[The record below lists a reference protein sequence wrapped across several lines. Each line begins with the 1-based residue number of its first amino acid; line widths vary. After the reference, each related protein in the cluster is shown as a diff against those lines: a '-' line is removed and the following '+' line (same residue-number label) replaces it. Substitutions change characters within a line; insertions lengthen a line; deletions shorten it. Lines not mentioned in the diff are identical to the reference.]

1 MRGRGRGVSSGGK
14 AASDAAS
21 GPRPLD
27 GIRVLEMGQLLAGPF
42 AATVLAYFGAEVIKV
57 EPPGVGDPIRTWRVL
72 DQGTS
77 LWWYSLGRN
86 KKCVTLDLRKEEGRA
101 LLRRLLVGVDVLIE
115 NFKPGTLEAWGLSPD
130 ELRADRPELLIAR
143 VSGYGQTG
151 PYSHLPGYAS
161 VCEGVGGMR
170 YVNGL
175 PNQVPTRANLSLGDT
190 LAGLHAALG
199 IVLALLDRERRRPAR
214 GQTVDVAIT
223 ESVFNCLEAVVPEFD
238 RFGLIRAPSGS
249 TITGIAPS
257 NAYPTRDGRH
267 VILAANGESNFRR
280 MMRAIGRE
288 DLALD
293 PRLQTNAGRVEHQVE
308 LDGAISAW
316 TSGRTAEEAIAAMR
330 AADVPAGSIYSVAD
344 MFGDPQYLARD
355 LFETVDTPTGPLKVP
370 AILPKLGDTP
380 GRTEW
385 AGPALGEHNREIF
398 GGRLGLTEGGL
409 KDLAA
414 RGVI

>member
-1 MRGRGRGVSSGGK
+1 M
-14 AASDAAS
+14 AATDTHRTIT
-21 GPRPLD
+21 PRPLD

-42 AATVLAYFGAEVIKV
+42 AATVLAYFGAEVIKI
-57 EPPGVGDPIRTWRVL
+57 EPPGIGDPIRTWRVL

-86 KKCVTLDLRKEEGRA
+86 KKCVTLDLRREEGRA
-101 LLRRLLVGVDVLIE
+101 LARRLMGEADVLIE
-115 NFKPGTLEAWGLSPD
+115 NFKPGTLEKWGLGPD
-130 ELRADRPELLIAR
+130 ELRRTHPQLLIAR

-151 PYSHLPGYAS
+151 PYAQYPGYAS
-161 VCEGVGGMR
+161 VCEGVGGLR

-175 PNQVPTRANLSLGDT
+175 PGEVPMRPNLSLGDT

-199 IVLALLDRERRRPAR
+199 IALALLDRERRKPAT

-249 TITGIAPS
+249 TITGIVPS
-257 NAYPTRDGRH
+257 NAYPTSDGRH
-267 VILAANGESNFRR
+267 VILGANGESNYRR
-280 MMRAIGRE
+280 LMRAIGRE

-293 PRLQTNAGRVEHQVE
+293 PRLQTNAGRVEHQPEV
-308 LDGAISAW
+308 DGAIGDW
-316 TSGRTAEEAIAAMR
+316 TKERTADEAIAAMR

-344 MFGDPQYLARD
+344 MFADPQYHARD
-355 LFETVDTPTGPLKVP
+355 LFETVETPTGPLKIP

-385 AGPALGEHNREIF
+385 AGPALGEHNREIL
-398 GGRLGLTEGGL
+398 GGRLGLSDDEL
-409 KDLAA
+409 ADLAA

>member
-1 MRGRGRGVSSGGK
+1 ME
-14 AASDAAS
+14 AADHHSTNETEDRPAP
-21 GPRPLD
+21 PRPLD

-86 KKCVTLDLRKEEGRA
+86 KKCVTLDLRCDEGRA
-101 LLRRLLVGVDVLIE
+101 LARRLIAETDVLIE
-115 NFKPGTLEAWGLSPD
+115 NFKPGTLEKWGLAPD
-130 ELRADRPELLIAR
+130 ELRRENPRLLVAR

-151 PYSHLPGYAS
+151 PYAQYPGYAS
-161 VCEGVGGMR
+161 VCEGVGGLR
-170 YVNGL
+170 YVNGR
-175 PNQVPTRANLSLGDT
+175 PGEVPVRANLSLGDT

-199 IVLALLDRERRRPAR
+199 IALALLDRERRKPAT

-238 RFGLIRAPSGS
+238 RFGLVRAPSGS
-249 TITGIAPS
+249 TITGIVPS
-257 NAYPTRDGRH
+257 NAYPTSDGRH
-267 VILAANGESNFRR
+267 VILGANGESNYRR
-280 MMRAIGRE
+280 LMRAIGRE

-293 PRLQTNAGRVEHQVE
+293 LRLQTNAGRVENQERV
-308 LDGAISAW
+308 DGAIAEW
-316 TSGRTAEEAIAAMR
+316 TARRTAEEAIAAMR

-344 MFGDPQYLARD
+344 MFADPQYLARD
-355 LFETVDTPTGPLKVP
+355 LFETVETPTGPLKIP

-380 GRTEW
+380 GRTQW
-385 AGPALGEHNREIF
+385 AGPALGAHNREVY
-398 GGRLGLTEGGL
+398 GRLGLSDEDL
-409 KDLAA
+409 ADLAA